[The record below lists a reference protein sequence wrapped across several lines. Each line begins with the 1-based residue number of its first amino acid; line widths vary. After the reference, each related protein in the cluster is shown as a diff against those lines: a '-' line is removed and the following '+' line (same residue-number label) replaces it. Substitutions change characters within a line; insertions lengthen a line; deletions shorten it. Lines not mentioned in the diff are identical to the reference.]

1 MSRLVSFASALLLA
15 IAPGLRA
22 EPPEAALDRLYGAA
36 TPPAYVKQ
44 YEADYQGKV
53 LLNPYLQVA
62 SREHPAV
69 LEPGVDG
76 YKWVIDVAGRVA
88 ILREVPH
95 PLGRTYPR
103 GFHRPEDDS
112 DREPGYVETYG
123 HVSALGGAPGRIAGE
138 ILWYAPARMFTIN
151 NKSGRYTKSNAD
163 RTPEQLAAAARL
175 IWEVV
180 DPGDAS
186 WGPVFYLLDYAPAGI
201 RESLF
206 SDPRLDY
213 DVPERRI
220 RPYLIVLEGSPS
232 RFAPP
237 DAAVGE

>member
-123 HVSALGGAPGRIAGE
+123 HVSALGGAPGRIGGE

-151 NKSGRYTKSNAD
+151 NAYVRFQEDVLGSLEPRKFAD
-163 RTPEQLAAAARL
+163 LVVLDRDILTCSDE
-175 IWEVV
+175 EVKQIQV
-180 DPGDAS
+180 LQTYVG
-186 WGPVFYLLDYAPAGI
+186 GELVFEKA
-201 RESLF
+201 
-206 SDPRLDY
+206 
-213 DVPERRI
+213 
-220 RPYLIVLEGSPS
+220 
-232 RFAPP
+232 
-237 DAAVGE
+237 

>member
-22 EPPEAALDRLYGAA
+22 EPPEAALDLLYGAA

-123 HVSALGGAPGRIAGE
+123 HVSALGWRWEDRRRDPLVRPRAHVHHQQQVR
-138 ILWYAPARMFTIN
+138 
-151 NKSGRYTKSNAD
+151 RYTKSNAD
-163 RTPEQLAAAARL
+163 RPEQLSRP
-175 IWEVV
+175 
-180 DPGDAS
+180 PGS
-186 WGPVFYLLDYAPAGI
+186 SGGRRPETRQGPAHLLDYAPAGP
-201 RESLF
+201 ESLF
-206 SDPRLDY
+206 RSPSRLRRSGTPQPSVSDRPR
-213 DVPERRI
+213 R
-220 RPYLIVLEGSPS
+220 SPS